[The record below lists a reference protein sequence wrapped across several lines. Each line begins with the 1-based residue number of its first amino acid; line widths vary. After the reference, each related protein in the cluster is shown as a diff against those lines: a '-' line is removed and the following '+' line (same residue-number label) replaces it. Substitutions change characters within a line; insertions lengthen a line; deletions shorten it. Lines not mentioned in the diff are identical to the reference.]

1 MDHEFSDSSSLIL
14 VVYHLGR
21 LELSPLI
28 RTHCFYAVAS
38 LGFYKGFV
46 PFIGLERLTLLLLKV
61 QLRFPGCVID
71 LGCNIEVPI

>member
-1 MDHEFSDSSSLIL
+1 MNHEFSDGSSLIL

-28 RTHCFYAVAS
+28 RMHCFYAVAS

-61 QLRFPGCVID
+61 QLHFPDCIID
-71 LGCNIEVPI
+71 SGCNIGVPI